1 MNAIIFLAP
10 INCFD
15 ERLTEDKKVNR
26 LEDSLL
32 LWKAVVGCKIL
43 RKVQFILVSALIFPL
58 LALRWL
64 VARLNYLPH

>member
-32 LWKAVVGCKIL
+32 LWKAVVGCRIL
-43 RKVQFILVSALIFPL
+43 RKVQFILVSDNATLFLGSQLTGPS
-58 LALRWL
+58 
-64 VARLNYLPH
+64 